1 MGFDSFVCGNLIY
14 TNLVFIMDS
23 YDEVHDVKNGRN
35 VETPPELD
43 LSVSSAIKFINNDP
57 EDEEDFDGNEHHLIE
72 DEVIDGN

>member
-1 MGFDSFVCGNLIY
+1 
-14 TNLVFIMDS
+14 MDS

-72 DEVIDGN
+72 DEVIDGNLIKSVLISHYNTVFAFRLE